1 MIRKDIAQTRKAKK
15 KLLQPVAIKEQVRH
29 SSVHPDRQEYVQEY
43 ETKGV
48 TLEAKKNL
56 VGKVTLDAKTYA
68 EAAGW
73 RFPGDILAKIPWQ
86 GTLLCIGKTKNQ
98 IIIDVIRTDKPCILA
113 CPWSSGTS
121 YSLEILDRIIA
132 FPKMISS
139 MVLTRME
146 NVSLHERAL
155 DNCLTR
161 QSC

>member
-1 MIRKDIAQTRKAKK
+1 MIRKDIAQRRKAKK
-15 KLLQPVAIKEQVRH
+15 KLLQPVAIKEQVVH
-29 SSVHPDRQEYVQEY
+29 SSVHPDRQEYIQEY

-86 GTLLCIGKTKNQ
+86 GTLLCIGKKKNQ
-98 IIIDVIRTDKPCILA
+98 IIMDAIRTDKPCILA

-121 YSLEILDRIIA
+121 YSLEILDRIIT

-155 DNCLTR
+155 DNR
-161 QSC
+161 F